1 MEIEYKLSP
10 VPRKRF
16 DAVLR
21 DGALAPCLSPPR
33 TIAMHT
39 VYFDTADG
47 ALSRA
52 RIALRL
58 RLENGAG
65 VCTVKAPGG
74 APHERYE
81 FECPART
88 LKEGLAAL
96 LANGALPDRLAQ
108 ALSAGVFMPTGE
120 ARFTRTAYTLSL
132 PGLRCE
138 LAGDYGT
145 LSADGRAAPIAELEL
160 ELLSGDADALAALA
174 VRLSHDYDL
183 PVEPRSKYARLRALK
198 ETPHE

>member
-10 VPRKRF
+10 VPRERL

-33 TIAMHT
+33 TIEMHT
-39 VYFDTADG
+39 VYYDTADG
-47 ALSRA
+47 ALARA

-74 APHERYE
+74 APHERLEY
-81 FECPART
+81 ECPAHT
-88 LKEGLAAL
+88 LEEGLAAL
-96 LANGALPDRLAQ
+96 LATSALPDWLAQ
-108 ALSAGVFMPTGE
+108 ALTAGVFVTAGE

-132 PGLRCE
+132 PGLCCE
-138 LAGDYGT
+138 LAGDYGA
-145 LSADGRAAPIAELEL
+145 LSADGRMAPIAELEL
-160 ELLSGDADALAALA
+160 ELLSGDAGALASLA
-174 VRLSHDYDL
+174 VRLSRDYDL
-183 PVEPRSKYARLRALK
+183 PAQPLSKYARLRALK

>member
-74 APHERYE
+74 SPHERLEY
-81 FECPART
+81 ECPART
-88 LKEGLAAL
+88 LEEGLAAL
-96 LANGALPDRLAQ
+96 LANGALPAPLAQ
-108 ALSAGVFMPTGE
+108 ALSTGVFLPTGE
-120 ARFTRTAYTLSL
+120 ARFTRTAYMLSL

-145 LSADGRAAPIAELEL
+145 IAAGGRTAPIAELEL
-160 ELLSGDADALAALA
+160 ELLSGDADALASLA
-174 VRLSHDYDL
+174 ARLSRDYDL
-183 PVEPRSKYARLRALK
+183 PAEPLSKYARLRA
-198 ETPHE
+198 